1 MKLQRLVGVEI
12 ALGGVGDIEGSGMEH
27 DAMVEM
33 EGAPIFSIAD
43 DRQADVG
50 KLDADLMFATGLE
63 FDVEELKIATE
74 VEERLIGEDRV
85 FAAWGFRRDDLDG
98 GIIFVLE

>member
-50 KLDADLMFATGLE
+50 KLDADLMFATGAGKKA
-63 FDVEELKIATE
+63 EE
-74 VEERLIGEDRV
+74 GESPLTTS
-85 FAAWGFRRDDLDG
+85 G
-98 GIIFVLE
+98 